1 MFTTT
6 FLASED
12 AYRRAQLRRAWGDPV
27 LPRLR
32 RPRPAAAR
40 RPLPAAIGAAS
51 TRSTEAVVG
60 AR

>member
-6 FLASED
+6 FLGIED
-12 AYRRAQLRRAWGDPV
+12 AYRREQLRRAWGAPV

-32 RPRPAAAR
+32 RPRRTAAT
-40 RPLPAAIGAAS
+40 RPLPAALGAAS
-51 TRSTEAVVG
+51 TRCTGAVVG